1 MYRFRTIESLL
12 GKYQELENQEIYF
25 ASPEELN
32 DPMEGL
38 RDVFWQGDEI
48 IWKNFI
54 INYTKSLEKI
64 FALVI
69 ILDESKKIT
78 VDDIQVSYELLAKY
92 SPKHDELITEIINKV
107 FKVKFISEL
116 PNGLSK
122 RSTSIRRSELLS
134 HLQILHQYV
143 LQVISQV
150 YFKNGLTI
158 KPFLEQDL
166 NDFEKIINNSPSFP
180 EIINQIDKENTNK
193 VSESFFEIINLYI
206 QSNNL
211 KLQFKYSDLEMKSN
225 TFFLLS
231 EFPNKFLNKLEN
243 EIYPKWYSASFLES
257 NKNSAV
263 WGHYGDNHKGICLEY
278 QTKIENGKTIL
289 NLETEYGYSSG
300 PIIGMR
306 PHFFRKLE
314 YHNKHVEI
322 DFFRTMGRLR
332 KFEINKLWYKDVLG
346 NTSVCA
352 SHFETPEKEGIWR
365 ENYWKSFDNSLKIKL
380 KEWEYENEQRLI
392 VHGDFID
399 YSSKES
405 RKLKYDFNDL
415 KSITFGIKTP
425 NSAKLQI
432 MKIIEKKCKENKRD
446 KFEFYQAYYSKDSG
460 IIDSFQMNN

>member
-1 MYRFRTIESLL
+1 MYRLRPIESLI
-12 GKYQELENQEIYF
+12 GKFNELENQEIYF

-38 RDVFWQGDEI
+38 RDVFWQGDDI

-78 VDDIQVSYELLAKY
+78 ADDIQVSYELLAKY
-92 SPKHDELITEIINKV
+92 SPKHDELINEIINEV
-107 FKVKFISEL
+107 FKVKFIREL
-116 PNGLSK
+116 PNCLSK
-122 RSTSIRRSELLS
+122 RTKSIRRSELLS
-134 HLQILHQYV
+134 QLQILHQFV
-143 LQVISQV
+143 LNVISQV

-158 KPFLEQDL
+158 KSFLRQNL
-166 NDFEKIINNSPSFP
+166 NDFEKLINNSPSFP
-180 EIINQIDKENTNK
+180 EIINQMEKENSNK
-193 VSESFFEIINLYI
+193 VNENLFEIIHLYT

-211 KLQFKYSDLEMKSN
+211 RMQFQYSDMEMQSN
-225 TFFLLS
+225 FFFLLS
-231 EFPNKFLNKLEN
+231 EFPNKFLDKLEN
-243 EIYPKWYSASFLES
+243 EIYPKWYSASFLEC

-263 WGHYGDNHKGICLEY
+263 WGHYGDNHKGVCLEF
-278 QTKIENGKTIL
+278 QTKIENGKTTF

-306 PHFFRKLE
+306 PHFFKKIE

-332 KFEINKLWYKDVLG
+332 KFEIDKLWYKDTQG
-346 NTSVCA
+346 NISVCA
-352 SHFETPEKEGIWR
+352 SHFETPEKEEIWR
-365 ENYWKSFDNSLKIKL
+365 ENYWKSYDNSLKIKL

-432 MKIIEKKCKENKRD
+432 IKIIKLKCKENDRD
-446 KFEFYQAYYSKDSG
+446 DFVFYQAYYSKDSG
-460 IIDSFQMNN
+460 KIESFKLDL